1 MPPIW
6 KSGLPKRVNEV
17 GELKE
22 LFPADVIA
30 TRLEALA
37 AAIAGNMSKDFAAV
51 AILKG
56 SFVFAADL
64 IRSLTAHNVNP
75 DVDFMT
81 LASYGT
87 QTVSSGTV
95 RLLRDVEISVA
106 GREVLLI
113 DDILDSGRT
122 IAFARKHMLE
132 RGAAAVK
139 ICVLLDKTSGRA
151 AAEPADFVGFD
162 CPKAF
167 VVGYG
172 MDHAHK
178 FRGLPF
184 VAILGQ
190 Q

>member
-1 MPPIW
+1 
-6 KSGLPKRVNEV
+6 VV
-17 GELKE
+17 
-22 LFPADVIA
+22 
-30 TRLEALA
+30 RLEPLYPSDLIAARLESLA
-37 AAIAGNMSKDFAAV
+37 AEIAERMSRDFAAI

-64 IRSLTAHNVNP
+64 IRALASHGVNP

-87 QTVSSGTV
+87 GTVSSGTV
-95 RLLRDVEISVA
+95 RLLRDAEIAVQ

-122 IAFARKHMLE
+122 IGFARAHMLE
-132 RGAAAVK
+132 RGATAVRV
-139 ICVLLDKTSGRA
+139 CVLLDKTAGRTSV
-151 AAEPADFVGFD
+151 EQADFVGFS
-162 CPKAF
+162 CPNEF

-184 VAILGQ
+184 VAILGGE
-190 Q
+190 